1 MGELKASSRRARPMF
16 FLYIGATPCWTET
29 NFCRT
34 SWTSVKALDIASVK
48 SQRLRGR
55 GVAAHASTSPFMPAD
70 LTNSFHILMS
80 KARND
85 GFPLSSSLLKAW
97 RHVL

>member
-1 MGELKASSRRARPMF
+1 MF

-34 SWTSVKALDIASVK
+34 SWTSVKALDIALLDSR
-48 SQRLRGR
+48 RLRRKGR
-55 GVAAHASTSPFMPAD
+55 IAYASTSPFIPAD
-70 LTNSFHILMS
+70 LTNSFHIRMS

-85 GFPLSSSLLKAW
+85 GFPLSSSLLKA
-97 RHVL
+97 